1 MEEIWKDVV
10 GHEGRY
16 KVSNMGNVY
25 SSRKRGML
33 KPYPDK
39 DGYLRVGIGS
49 KTRRVHQLVYE
60 AFYGPLQPN
69 DNLVVDHIN
78 SNRQDNRAVNLRL
91 LDNVENAQRGRIKQS
106 GLPSGVFKTSNGG
119 YMTQIYVNRG
129 NVAYLGCFPTI
140 DEAAKVYA
148 DAVAAK
154 AAGGQIK
161 AIRRRFPIDAEG
173 YKVCTC
179 CGEKKPVSAF
189 FKQGPRT
196 TGKCKKC
203 LVEHNKA
210 MRHLKRLKI
219 K

>member
-10 GHEGRY
+10 GYEGRY

-25 SSRKRGML
+25 SSRKRGTL
-33 KPYPDK
+33 KPHIDK
-39 DGYLRVGIGS
+39 DGYLRVGICG
-49 KTRRVHQLVYE
+49 RVRGIHQLVYE
-60 AFYGPLQPN
+60 AFYGPLLQS
-69 DNLVVDHIN
+69 DGLVVDHIN
-78 SNRQDNRAVNLRL
+78 SDRQDNRAANLRL
-91 LDNVENAQRGRIKQS
+91 LGNVENLLRGRIKGS
-106 GLPSGVFKTSNGG
+106 GLPSGVFHSRSGKFTV
-119 YMTQIYVNRG
+119 QIYAGEGKKR
-129 NVAYLGCFPTI
+129 YLGSFTTI
-140 DEAAKVYA
+140 DEAARVYA
-148 DAVAAK
+148 DALAAK

-161 AIRRRFPIDAEG
+161 AIRRRFSIDAEG